1 MVPVRIISVVLLSAC
16 GAVCQQPPETPA
28 SSSLPD
34 APSAQ
39 VSARTEP
46 IQTYA
51 NEAGLPLIR
60 GAAAVSGDVT
70 RESRLANLSAQQS
83 FALLYRPRATPKE
96 SGDFFEKYL
105 YPSLLKRRLNYRP
118 APGDSLMGRATYAA
132 SHIFVTRDESGKG
145 RLNTSYFMAVLTTA
159 AVHSAYRPYYR
170 RSASQ
175 PFNDFGSAIGNDA
188 GMNLFR
194 EFGPSLQQLM
204 KSHAPKFVYRIEERI
219 GAGSR

>member
-1 MVPVRIISVVLLSAC
+1 MVPVQIISVVLLAAC
-16 GAVCQQPPETPA
+16 GALCQQPQDKPA

-39 VSARTEP
+39 FSARPEP

-51 NEAGLPLIR
+51 NEAGLPLIP
-60 GAAAVSGDVT
+60 GAAAVRGDVT
-70 RESRLANLSAQQS
+70 RESKLANLSAQQS
-83 FALLYRPRATPKE
+83 FALLYRPRADQKE
-96 SGDFFEKYL
+96 SGNFFDKHL
-105 YPSLLKRRLNYRP
+105 YPSLLRRRLNYPP
-118 APGDSLMGRATYAA
+118 APSDSLMGRAAYAA
-132 SHIFVTRDESGKG
+132 SRIFVTRDESGKG

-194 EFGPSLQQLM
+194 EFEPGLQQLM
-204 KSHAPKFVYRIEERI
+204 RNHAPRFVSRIEERL
-219 GAGSR
+219 GTNTK